1 MPKIRHMQTKG
12 LVQESG
18 SGITFEQGQ
27 ITKTLSHVTE
37 TFSLTSNGAATT
49 TDSTVTLPAGCRVLG
64 YKVEVVTAGSEASSI
79 TAIGHANDA
88 DAFVA
93 NAGLNN
99 NAVGSDAGFALQES
113 AVLGAARALRVTHQA
128 IDDGAGNA
136 GKVRVTALIEQVS

>member
-1 MPKIRHMQTKG
+1 MPKIRHMETKG

-27 ITKTLSHVTE
+27 ITKTFSHVTE
-37 TFSLTSNGAATT
+37 TFFLTSNGAAQF
-49 TDSTVTLPAGCRVLG
+49 TDSTETLPAGCRVLG
-64 YKVEVVTAGSEASSI
+64 YKVEVVTAGSIDAAI
-79 TAIGHANDA
+79 TNIGHAGDA

-113 AVLGAARALRVTHQA
+113 AVLGGAAALRVTHAA
-128 IDDGAGNA
+128 IAAGAGNA